1 MLATTAVAPLVK
13 QMLYGNYKGNA
24 ATRYG
29 LVQEKARSINTFTH
43 GSVEASVD
51 RNCGL
56 IVLSTYPWLAAT
68 PDGLV
73 IDPSASPLSPE
84 GIVEFK
90 NPYSYRESSLQE
102 AIENKK
108 CSCLINVEGCFS
120 LKRSHEYYYQVQ
132 FAMLCTGR
140 TWCDFFISAK
150 DSFGERV
157 QYNEEFCLSLLPKL
171 KRFYFCAILPE
182 LTIPRQPIREPKEW
196 IPEWIPD
203 ETSWMQQVESISSP

>member
-56 IVLSTYPWLAAT
+56 IVLSTYPWLAVT
-68 PDGLV
+68 PEGLV
-73 IDPSASPLSPE
+73 IHPSASPLSLE

-90 NPYSYRESSLQE
+90 NPYNFRESSLQE
-102 AIENKK
+102 EIENKK
-108 CSCLINVEGCFS
+108 CSCLINVEGHFMSIIIKYSLQCFA
-120 LKRSHEYYYQVQ
+120 QVEP
-132 FAMLCTGR
+132 GVI
-140 TWCDFFISAK
+140 FFISAK
-150 DSFGERV
+150 GTVSGRESNMMKSWRNV
-157 QYNEEFCLSLLPKL
+157 FCG
-171 KRFYFCAILPE
+171 
-182 LTIPRQPIREPKEW
+182 LTDW
-196 IPEWIPD
+196 THGLAD
-203 ETSWMQQVESISSP
+203 